1 MAGKKTAGRPHRKIK
16 YAKQFIR
23 TAKNKKK
30 DRKRHLEKNPNDLQ
44 SKKRY
49 EEKE

>member
-1 MAGKKTAGRPHRKIK
+1 MAGKKTAGRPHRKTK
-16 YAKQFIR
+16 YANQFIR

-30 DRKRHLEKNPNDLQ
+30 DRKRHLEKSPNDLQ